1 MCQFGEIRKLSLL
14 VLFVLTAFLMPAST
28 FSQGVSYGVANFAT
42 VNGENIEDGKIVTSS
57 KEGFFISET
66 PYDDAM
72 VGVITTQPAISFI
85 DTTDIT
91 NKQPII
97 SSGNAFV
104 LVSAKNGAIKE
115 GDPITTS
122 DIKGVGMK
130 ATEPGNILGA
140 ALEDF
145 NPSDPNSI
153 EKINVKI
160 DIRYYSFSKAAAE
173 SVFDLFKISL
183 SHAATQQ
190 PPIFFKYFTAAF
202 VVIGSVILG
211 LYFFGRVA
219 TKGVEALGRNPL
231 AAKIIE
237 FGIII
242 NVIITVATIAS
253 GLIIAIIILRL

>member
-1 MCQFGEIRKLSLL
+1 MYVFGKMRKLL
-14 VLFVLTAFLMPAST
+14 VLAFIVLTAFILPLPV
-28 FSQGVSYGVANFAT
+28 FSQGVSYGVANFAP
-42 VNGENIEDGKIVTSS
+42 VNGDNILDGQIVTSS

-85 DTTDIT
+85 DSTDLT
-91 NKQPII
+91 NKHPII
-97 SSGNAFV
+97 SSGNAYV
-104 LVSAKNGAIKE
+104 MVSAKNGSIKE

-122 DIKGVGMK
+122 DIKGIGMK
-130 ATEPGNILGA
+130 ATEPGNILGT

-145 NPSDPNSI
+145 NPANPETVD
-153 EKINVKI
+153 KINVKI

-242 NVIITVATIAS
+242 NVIITIATIAS